1 MVELS
6 QSASR
11 LHSMPTYPARNKDI
25 EKTSLELLIQL
36 ESELRSYCFLTI
48 SGKCFEDKL
57 QEIQEKENEQSTSKS

>member
-11 LHSMPTYPARNKDI
+11 LHSTPTYPARSKDI
-25 EKTSLELLIQL
+25 EQTSLELLIQL
-36 ESELRSYCFLTI
+36 ESELQQLLLSI

-57 QEIQEKENEQSTSKS
+57 QEIQEKGNQQSTSRS

>member
-11 LHSMPTYPARNKDI
+11 LHSTPTYPARNKDI
-25 EKTSLELLIQL
+25 EQTSLELLIQL
-36 ESELRSYCFLTI
+36 ESELQQLLLSI

-57 QEIQEKENEQSTSKS
+57 QEIQEKGNQQSTSRS